1 MKSGPMR
8 WPLVTDDDPM
18 PLDEMCPVC
27 GGVREDE
34 DLVLCVGC
42 RPLACEWV
50 GGTKRSPEGEPDE
63 TYYAR
68 LNRQAYERGR
78 GKNDPDGPL
87 RKLAA
92 AVIKDAIY
100 IVENGKP
107 SSQAYAQARDFLFCN
122 DPGSGWGMSRRMWCI
137 RAGIDEA
144 AMRER
149 LPREI
154 ERRRAEKKARRA
166 ALAAEKAARASK
178 RRAKP

>member
-122 DPGSGWGMSRRMWCI
+122 DPGSGWGVSRRMWCI
-137 RAGIDEA
+137 RVGIDEA

-154 ERRRAEKKARRA
+154 ERRRAKKKARRA